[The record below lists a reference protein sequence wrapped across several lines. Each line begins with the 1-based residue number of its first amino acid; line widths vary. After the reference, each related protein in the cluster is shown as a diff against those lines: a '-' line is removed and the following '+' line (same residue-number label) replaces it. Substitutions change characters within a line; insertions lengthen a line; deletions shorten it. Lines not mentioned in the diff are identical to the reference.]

1 MSSLGSCS
9 FQESQLLEEAVQK
22 VIFPILLISSL
33 GGSMS
38 VQPAWSKGLENLE
51 NLSSILRATGP
62 DPARPTFPD
71 WVH

>member
-38 VQPAWSKGLENLE
+38 VQPAWSKGLENLR
-51 NLSSILRATGP
+51 LSSILRATGP

>member
-22 VIFPILLISSL
+22 VIFPILLILSL
-33 GGSMS
+33 GGSMY
-38 VQPAWSKGLENLE
+38 VQPAWSKDLENLR
-51 NLSSILRATGP
+51 LSSILRVTGP
-62 DPARPTFPD
+62 DPARPAFPD